1 MVFGSKLTKIWLV
14 EGWCTLL
21 YIWPQFTI
29 GSLKIKNLPSLPLR
43 LLLGRLNKWEVLPV
57 ALSGDHYWL
66 RYDWS

>member
-1 MVFGSKLTKIWLV
+1 MVFGRKLTKIWLV

-29 GSLKIKNLPSLPLR
+29 GSLKIENLPLLPLR
-43 LLLGRLNKWEVLPV
+43 LLLGRLNKWEVLHV
-57 ALSGDHYWL
+57 ALSGDHYWP